1 MTHAPA
7 TQATMQQ
14 PPHHRAHPD
23 LLRAAN
29 GTPPPH
35 TLKNVHIV
43 YHFRVHET
51 AAHSL
56 WDVAS
61 HCFAFSRWS
70 NETANV
76 LTGAIPCVIA
86 LWLTGVIASIPG
98 IRPEH
103 RWRLGVYAAAVFA
116 NGVATTL
123 YHAAA
128 SVPALFVRA
137 SALDL
142 AGIIVVCVGLLACRQ
157 IPGMGGGGPWCG
169 GDSRGPLSSAA
180 WAEVCDPS
188 RGGAGRAE
196 GFAAGAAGLAT
207 LVVVIVRARL
217 AHPGKT
223 PAWLTALTCSPYV
236 PLIADY
242 LSGGGGAAA
251 VPAAAAVPSGDWA
264 LLAQSYA
271 ALTTPAAPALV
282 AALTVGGLALHLSKA
297 PERFLPPGAVDR
309 LGQSHHL
316 WHGAVS
322 AVLAVY
328 GADAVR
334 AAVAAGVT

>member
-1 MTHAPA
+1 MTHTHPA
-7 TQATMQQ
+7 LVAKQ

-23 LLRAAN
+23 LIRAAN
-29 GTPPPH
+29 GSPPPH
-35 TLKNVHIV
+35 TLKNVHIA

-56 WDVAS
+56 CDVAS
-61 HCFAFSRWS
+61 HCLTFSRWS

-76 LTGAIPCVIA
+76 LTGAVPCVVA
-86 LWLTGVIASIPG
+86 LWLAGIIAVIPG
-98 IRPEH
+98 VRPEH

-116 NGVATTL
+116 NGIATTL

-142 AGIIVVCVGLLACRQ
+142 AGIIAVCFGLLAGRQ
-157 IPGMGGGGPWCG
+157 IPGMGGQGPWCG
-169 GDSRGPLSSAA
+169 TDGGVVTSAA

-188 RGGAGRAE
+188 RGRLE
-196 GFAAGAAGLAT
+196 GLVAGAAGLAT
-207 LVVVIVRARL
+207 LVVIVVRSRL
-217 AHPGKT
+217 SHPGKT
-223 PAWLTALTCSPYV
+223 PGWLTAITCAPYV

-242 LSGGGGAAA
+242 LSGGGGGAAA
-251 VPAAAAVPSGDWA
+251 SPSDSPAGWAA
-264 LLAQSYA
+264 LLVQSYA
-271 ALTTPAAPALV
+271 ALAVPAAPAIV
-282 AALTVGGLALHLSKA
+282 AALTVCGLALHLTKA
-297 PERFLPPGAVDR
+297 PERFLPPGTVDR

-334 AAVAAGVT
+334 AAVVAGGG